1 MPLAGALLEALAK
14 LRLRLFKALLDG
26 HKSLS
31 FVGNNYTNQPTTHN
45 SKLFTPKDFRN
56 PDALSRQRSC
66 LLLALSAFCHFR
78 IEPIIKGGSGMN
90 TKQDLR
96 LVGIGLIAGLMG
108 SVVANWF
115 LVGAPVFAQKAP
127 QHEKVLQ
134 AEQD

>member
-1 MPLAGALLEALAK
+1 
-14 LRLRLFKALLDG
+14 
-26 HKSLS
+26 
-31 FVGNNYTNQPTTHN
+31 
-45 SKLFTPKDFRN
+45 
-56 PDALSRQRSC
+56 
-66 LLLALSAFCHFR
+66 
-78 IEPIIKGGSGMN
+78 MN

-134 AEQD
+134 AEHFVVVDPAGKLRAILSLAADDSLSLRLYDQAGVRQRTV